1 MIDTRTRSPEF
12 RNFKLGII
20 QFLFISLVLF
30 ALLVLLFKA
39 MPGFAESIGFE
50 QWSTLSDWLNL
61 ILGVPIA
68 FAGAYVAIAIATR
81 AADIAAH
88 QQAQEN
94 YSYYEGLHQQ
104 LIDNYFGIAQAADQL
119 VSSANRF
126 EEAFFALLTRET
138 SEKYTVINFI
148 DDDHR
153 RNYVQGMLAKNHNG
167 ITDTLMTIH
176 ADIKLNI
183 SALLEAIELAF
194 KHSIVNETWAISV
207 AAPENRN
214 LLVECYLKELFHGR
228 FSEDA
233 DLSSWLNEAKSA
245 VVERL
250 DLQAISQSVSADG
263 DKAHPLLPFCLY
275 LNELN
280 DYRDRSRSRYNNMN
294 LEVLLA
300 GYFLMT
306 HLSAKEVGSN
316 TYFNSGALLLVDL
329 LETFPQP
336 DYIKYAFAN
345 RLAHITCVA
354 QGSIVVQ
361 SNDDLYQRSATTY
374 QTLTDENKALF
385 SLLAEN
391 IQLKHYALRI
401 RNTRKMILQVLD
413 EYQGEGEIPL
423 LQIRYELLSKS
434 VAEPVTEK
442 L

>member
-1 MIDTRTRSPEF
+1 MIDARGKTPEF
-12 RNFKLGII
+12 RNFKLGIV
-20 QFLFISLVLF
+20 QFLLISLVLF
-30 ALLVLLFKA
+30 ALLIWVLKSI
-39 MPGFAESIGFE
+39 PSITESVGFG
-50 QWSTLSDWLNL
+50 QWSTITDWLNL

-68 FAGAYVAIAIATR
+68 FAGAYVAIAIASR

-94 YSYYEGLHQQ
+94 YNYYEELHQQ

-126 EEAFFALLTRET
+126 EEAFFALLTKET
-138 SEKYTVINFI
+138 SEKYSVINFI
-148 DDDHR
+148 DEEHR
-153 RNYVQGMLAKNHNG
+153 RKYVQGMLAKNHNG
-167 ITDTLMTIH
+167 ITETLMSIH
-176 ADIKLNI
+176 ADIKVNI
-183 SALLEAIELAF
+183 GKLLGAIELAF
-194 KHSIVNETWAISV
+194 KHSIVNETWAIS
-207 AAPENRN
+207 ASAPENRN
-214 LLVECYLKELFHGR
+214 LLVESYLKKLFHGR
-228 FSEDA
+228 FSDDA

-250 DLQAISQSVSADG
+250 DLQEISQSIAADG
-263 DKAHPLLPFCLY
+263 DTAHPLLPFCLY

-280 DYRDRSRSRYNNMN
+280 DHKDRPGALDNNMN

-306 HLSAKEVGSN
+306 HLSAQEASSN

-345 RLAHITCVA
+345 RLAHITSVA
-354 QGSIVVQ
+354 QGSIVDQ
-361 SNDDLYQRSATTY
+361 AHNDLYQKSVATY
-374 QTLTDENKALF
+374 QALSDENKALF

-391 IQLKHYALRI
+391 IQLKHYAPRI
-401 RNTRKMILQVLD
+401 RKTRNIILQVLD
-413 EYQGEGEIPL
+413 NHQGEGEVPL
-423 LQIRYELLSKS
+423 LQIKYELLSKS
-434 VAEPVTEK
+434 VAEPITDK

>member
-1 MIDTRTRSPEF
+1 MIEASGKTPEF
-12 RNFKLGII
+12 RNFKLGIV
-20 QFLFISLVLF
+20 QFLLISLVLF
-30 ALLVLLFKA
+30 ALLIWLLKSI
-39 MPGFAESIGFE
+39 PTITESVGFG
-50 QWSTLSDWLNL
+50 QWSTITDWLNL

-68 FAGAYVAIAIATR
+68 FAGAYVAIAIASR

-94 YSYYEGLHQQ
+94 YNYYEELHQQ
-104 LIDNYFGIAQAADQL
+104 LIDNYFGIARAADQL

-126 EEAFFALLTRET
+126 EEAFFALLTKET
-138 SEKYTVINFI
+138 SEKYSVINFI

-176 ADIKLNI
+176 ADIKSNI
-183 SALLEAIELAF
+183 GNLLEAIELAF

-207 AAPENRN
+207 AAPDNRN
-214 LLVECYLKELFHGR
+214 LLVECYLKQLFHGR
-228 FSEDA
+228 FSDDA

-250 DLQAISQSVSADG
+250 DLQEISQSVSGDG

-275 LNELN
+275 LNELS
-280 DYRDRSRSRYNNMN
+280 DYKNRNSSLDSNMN

-306 HLSAKEVGSN
+306 HLSAKESDSN

-329 LETFPQP
+329 LETFPHP

-345 RLAHITCVA
+345 RLAHITHVSQGTQIA
-354 QGSIVVQ
+354 QEQ
-361 SNDDLYQRSATTY
+361 SDLHKKSVTTY
-374 QTLTDENKALF
+374 EALSDENKALF

-391 IQLKHYALRI
+391 IQLKHYAPRI
-401 RNTRKMILQVLD
+401 RNTRNIIQQVLD
-413 EYQGEGEIPL
+413 QHEGEGEVPL

-434 VAEPVTEK
+434 AAEPITDK